1 MEKAIQQAREARLHI
16 LDKMAEAIAE
26 PNEDIS
32 TYAPRIISINIPVDK
47 IRDIIGPGGKIIRG
61 MQDEFDVKI
70 EVADDGTVN
79 IASIDREA
87 ADSVIERIR
96 DLTEEPEVG
105 KTYNGK
111 VTSVTNYGAFVEIL
125 PGQDGLLHIS
135 ELAEGYVKKVEDV
148 INVGDEV
155 TVKLTEIDKFGRLNL
170 SRKAVMDDGGGT
182 KPEGTNPRKAL
193 RLPKGRRS

>member
-1 MEKAIQQAREARLHI
+1 
-16 LDKMAEAIAE
+16 
-26 PNEDIS
+26 
-32 TYAPRIISINIPVDK
+32 
-47 IRDIIGPGGKIIRG
+47 

-70 EVADDGTVN
+70 EVEDDGTVN
-79 IASIDREA
+79 IASVDREA
-87 ADSVIERIR
+87 SENVVARIR

-155 TVKLTEIDKFGRLNL
+155 TVKLVEIDKFGRLNL
-170 SRKAVMDDGGGT
+170 SRKALMDDGTKSQGQGT
-182 KPEGTNPRKAL
+182 RPKKAL
-193 RLPKGRRS
+193 RLPKGRRN